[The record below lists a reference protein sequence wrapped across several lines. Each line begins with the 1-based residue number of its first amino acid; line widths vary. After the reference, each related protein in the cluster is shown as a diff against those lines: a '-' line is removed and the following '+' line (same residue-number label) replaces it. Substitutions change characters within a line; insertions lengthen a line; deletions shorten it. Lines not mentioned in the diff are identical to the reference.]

1 MTEEIKKLIIY
12 TRKMKKREPL
22 YRDYPE
28 EFRPRFGLLFVLLT
42 LGPDGCDLYAD
53 SGRIHS
59 PAVPVK
65 VVSTVGA
72 GDSFSAAFLYH
83 YLTGSSLADA
93 LAAGNRLAAK
103 IAGQKG
109 AI

>member
-1 MTEEIKKLIIY
+1 M
-12 TRKMKKREPL
+12 
-22 YRDYPE
+22 
-28 EFRPRFGLLFVLLT
+28 
-42 LGPDGCDLYAD
+42 
-53 SGRIHS
+53 
-59 PAVPVK
+59 K

-83 YLTGSSLADA
+83 YLTGSTLNEA
-93 LAAGNRLAAK
+93 LTAGNLLAAK